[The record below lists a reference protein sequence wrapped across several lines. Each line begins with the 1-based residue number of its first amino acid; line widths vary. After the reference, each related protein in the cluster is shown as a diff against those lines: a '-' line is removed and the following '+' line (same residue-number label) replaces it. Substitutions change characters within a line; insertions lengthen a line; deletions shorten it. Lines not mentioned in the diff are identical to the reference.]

1 MNKYA
6 NLVQYLKDFFYFT
19 KFKLITFVLLFVILF
34 SLLSE
39 QNMTLGNITYF
50 SLLIFVVALYIFLS
64 IIWFAFKSKKHFLI
78 GLILF
83 TLLILSNWYYNSYD
97 SRKREEAQVECLKQT
112 NSTVITTEVMKC
124 MSLKGYKK
132 YR

>member
-1 MNKYA
+1 MYKYISA
-6 NLVQYLKDFFYFT
+6 IQYLKDFFYFT
-19 KFKLITFVLLFVILF
+19 KSKLITFLVLFVILF
-34 SLLSE
+34 YLLSE
-39 QNMTLGNITYF
+39 QNMTLGNLTYS
-50 SLLIFVVALYIFLS
+50 SLLIFIAVLYIFLS
-64 IIWFAFKSKKHFLI
+64 IVWFAFKSKKHFLI

-83 TLLILSNWYYNSYD
+83 ALLFLSNWYYNNYD

-124 MSLKGYKK
+124 MALKGYKK